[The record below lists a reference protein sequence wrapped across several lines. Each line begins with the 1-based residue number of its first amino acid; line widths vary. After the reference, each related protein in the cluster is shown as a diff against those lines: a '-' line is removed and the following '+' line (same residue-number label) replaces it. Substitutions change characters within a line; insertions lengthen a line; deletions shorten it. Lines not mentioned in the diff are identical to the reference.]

1 MQLDIFQ
8 YIVSIVLQ
16 LIHLGIIAM
25 NLLEDILYFHLAS
38 PNC

>member
-8 YIVSIVLQ
+8 YIVRVVLR

-25 NLLEDILYFHLAS
+25 RLLEDILYFHLVS
-38 PNC
+38 PSC